1 MLYLFQQMKE
11 NISNQKGIRMFK
23 YEWEI
28 QEANKEY
35 LEQRQMCLDAY
46 QSIAEWVGEKEI
58 QTEVKGTDENMCRY
72 IAFGDVEPE
81 IDGYEKGILSINA
94 RVAIKKYYTFI
105 EGQGYIRTKES
116 NFIDRSDRD
125 KFEKNN
131 IEYPKTCGL
140 YMIGQT
146 FVNPITNEKFYWI
159 KVGEAQNLARR
170 RHDYNSM
177 TAMIWD
183 IGYYTKDDLTES
195 ECHDKLKDIA
205 LHRHADEWF
214 SVSRENYLKICEQG
228 FEWFK
233 EDE

>member
-1 MLYLFQQMKE
+1 MKE

-23 YEWEI
+23 YEEEI
-28 QEANKEY
+28 NAANLEY
-35 LEQRQMCLDAY
+35 QNYLKDEDWAE
-46 QSIAEWVGEKEI
+46 IADLLAFHGDGCIKGEI
-58 QTEVKGTDENMCRY
+58 YNNISR
-72 IAFGDVEPE
+72 F
-81 IDGYEKGILSINA
+81 SINT
-94 RVAIKKYYTFI
+94 RIAITKYYTFV
-105 EGQGYIRTKES
+105 EGQGYVRTKES

-131 IEYPKTCGL
+131 IEYPKTHGL

-146 FVNPITNEKFYWI
+146 FINPITNEKFYWI

-170 RHDYNSM
+170 RRDYNSM

-183 IGYYTKDDLTES
+183 IGYYIKNDLTES
-195 ECHDKLKDIA
+195 ECHDRLKDIA
-205 LHRHADEWF
+205 LHRHVDEWF

>member
-11 NISNQKGIRMFK
+11 NILNQKGIRMFK
-23 YEWEI
+23 YEEEI
-28 QEANKEY
+28 NAANLEY
-35 LEQRQMCLDAY
+35 QNYLKDEDWAE
-46 QSIAEWVGEKEI
+46 IADLLAFQGDGF
-58 QTEVKGTDENMCRY
+58 VKGELCNNIQR
-72 IAFGDVEPE
+72 F
-81 IDGYEKGILSINA
+81 SINA
-94 RVAIKKYYTFI
+94 RVAITKYYTFI
-105 EGQGYIRTKES
+105 EGTGFVRTKDS

-131 IEYPKTCGL
+131 VEYPKTEGL

-146 FVNPITNEKFYWI
+146 FVNPITDEKFYWV
-159 KVGEAQNLARR
+159 KVGSATNIARR
-170 RHDYNSM
+170 RRDYNSM
-177 TAMIWD
+177 TAMVWD

-195 ECHDKLKDIA
+195 ECHDKLKEIA

>member
-1 MLYLFQQMKE
+1 MKE
-11 NISNQKGIRMFK
+11 NIPNQKGIRMFK
-23 YEWEI
+23 YEEEI
-28 QEANKEY
+28 NTANLNYQNCLKDEDWAEIADFIAYGDEIEY
-35 LEQRQMCLDAY
+35 
-46 QSIAEWVGEKEI
+46 
-58 QTEVKGTDENMCRY
+58 KGKTYNNMRV
-72 IAFGDVEPE
+72 FS
-81 IDGYEKGILSINA
+81 LNA
-94 RVAIKKYYTFI
+94 RIAIIKYYTFV
-105 EGQGYIRTKES
+105 EGQGYVRTKES

-131 IEYPKTCGL
+131 IEYPKTHGL

-146 FVNPITNEKFYWI
+146 FINPITNEKFYWI

-170 RHDYNSM
+170 RRDYNSM

-183 IGYYTKDDLTES
+183 IGYYTKNDLIES